1 MTTATPTPA
10 PTLIP
15 FAEALEPIAMPGW
28 FADARAQ
35 ALREFMR
42 DGLPGSGKE
51 DWKYTS
57 LAHLER
63 IALHPPRAHSV
74 ATVCPD
80 VAVCL
85 GHILAFL
92 NGQLTC
98 HGTHLANQLAGT
110 LQHLA
115 DSQMVRRH
123 LGRVAEGRALV
134 NLNQALWQDG
144 VCLHVPAGIKV
155 HLPVYAQFN
164 ADEADAMLHP
174 RTLAVVERDGEAVL
188 VEHFLGQTDSPYW
201 QNAVTEI
208 VLEAGA
214 QLTHIRI
221 VEEGGAATHTG
232 LTAVHQAR
240 DSRYHALNLTLGGRV
255 VRHDL
260 DVVLAEEGAQA
271 SLDGVFIADGRR
283 GADQHLRVTHHAPR
297 TRSRTLYRGL
307 ADGRGRGV
315 FDARVVVHS
324 HAAGADARQSSRNLL
339 LSPHAEIDAKPQLE
353 IYTDDVKCGH
363 GATVG
368 RLDEGALF
376 YLKSRGID
384 DLTARR
390 LLMESFVG
398 EALGL
403 LQDGGLGDWLMPRL
417 LAHLPGQHVTEP
429 QP

>member
-1 MTTATPTPA
+1 MSTE
-10 PTLIP
+10 IP
-15 FAEALEPIAMPGW
+15 FAEALTPVTAPDWLAGT
-28 FADARAQ
+28 RAQ
-35 ALREFMR
+35 SLRQFMK
-42 DGLPGSGKE
+42 DGLPSSRQE

-63 IALHPPRAHSV
+63 AALHPSGPHAEMG
-74 ATVCPD
+74 VCAD
-80 VAVCL
+80 VAVCP

-98 HGTHLANQLAGT
+98 HGTYLSYQLAGT

-115 DSQMVRRH
+115 DTQMVRRH
-123 LGRVAEGRALV
+123 LGRIADGRALA
-134 NLNQALWQDG
+134 NLNLALWQDG
-144 VCLHVPAGIKV
+144 VRLYVPAGIKV

-174 RTLAVVERDGEAVL
+174 RVLAVVERDGEATL
-188 VEHFLGQTDSPYW
+188 VEHYLGQTDSPYW
-201 QNAVTEI
+201 HNAVTEI
-208 VLEAGA
+208 ALEEGA
-214 QLTHIRI
+214 RLTHIRI
-221 VEEGGAATHTG
+221 VEEGGEATHTG
-232 LTAVHQAR
+232 LTAVRQAR
-240 DSRYHALNLTLGGRV
+240 DSVYHALNLTLGGRV

-260 DVVLAEEGAQA
+260 DVALAGEGADT

-283 GADQHLRVTHHAPR
+283 GADQHLRIAHLAPS

-315 FDARVVVHS
+315 FDARVVVHP
-324 HAAGADARQSSRNLL
+324 HAAGADAQQSSRNLL

-353 IYTDDVKCGH
+353 IYTDAVKCGH

-368 RLDEGALF
+368 RLDDDALF

-384 DLTARR
+384 AAVARR
-390 LLMESFVG
+390 LLMEAFVG

-403 LQDGGLGDWLMPRL
+403 LRDGALRDWLMPRV
-417 LAHLPGQHVTEP
+417 LACLPGQAAAAARP
-429 QP
+429 